1 MNKKRERI
9 KQKGDADLGQWDPC
23 AMAAVDKFTG
33 LQKSCGEKGTA
44 RPLSK

>member
-23 AMAAVDKFTG
+23 VVAAMDKFTQIIEI
-33 LQKSCGEKGTA
+33 LWRKGMA
-44 RPLSK
+44 WPLSK